1 MTKLVIVYKAT
12 ADLIPYAQNSRT
24 HSAAQVNQ
32 IDASIEQF
40 GFTNPILIDETGC
53 VIAGHGRLLAANQ
66 RGMLEVPTITL
77 VGLTDAQRRAY
88 VIADNRIALNS
99 GWDYKLLASELA
111 AVQSAG
117 GAVDNLGFSDSEILN
132 MIGSL
137 NPANAKDP
145 DAAPALAKQAVTV
158 LGDMWLLGDHKLLCA
173 DATDSAQAQ
182 ILCVGGGWTQSSP
195 TRPIT
200 SPTKAKQKTRWRF
213 KTTAC
218 QMHRSKTF

>member
-40 GFTNPILIDETGC
+40 GFTNPILIDENGC

-99 GWDYKLLASELA
+99 GWDYTLLASELA

-117 GAVDNLGFSDSEILN
+117 GAVANLGFSDSEILN

-137 NPANAKDP
+137 NPANTKDP

-182 ILCVGGGWTQSSP
+182 LLCVGGGGGRSHH
-195 TRPIT
+195 RP
-200 SPTKAKQKTRWRF
+200 AL
-213 KTTAC
+213 
-218 QMHRSKTF
+218 